1 MTKYAFKFEFHNSL
15 CLCPVNSNE
24 RCMIHDE
31 TVIQIAQKIRAVRLQ
46 KKLTIQQL
54 ADRAKL
60 TKGLISKIEN
70 SRTVPSLPVF
80 VGLIRALDVSLKD
93 FFEDITLNVKEVEAQ
108 LNGEHLSSL

>member
-1 MTKYAFKFEFHNSL
+1 
-15 CLCPVNSNE
+15 
-24 RCMIHDE
+24 MIHDE
-31 TVIQIAQKIRAVRLQ
+31 TVILIAQKIRTVRLQ

-80 VGLIRALDVSLKD
+80 VGLIRALEIPLKD
-93 FFEDITLNVKEVEAQ
+93 FFDDITLNV
-108 LNGEHLSSL
+108 NGVNVQFESNHHSSL